1 MNHHFLLPRQ
11 CLDCLYQSF
20 SFKKSLIAGII
31 ISLAFYYNFEIGAP
45 IFTAYVTTIILD
57 FFMRTYYKTSLSSPT
72 RFAGAS
78 ARRARSGI
86 FKIPPMDIGGMTK
99 RGFATNFSL
108 LNILFLFLSILGLGG
123 LISFLTLIRSGSFPN
138 WYSLVTPLLFY
149 SKGFFD
155 IPMPIIGAYYLP
167 LSIYILTFYLILF
180 KLLRRNYKD
189 IHLLC
194 FLLIYGVTS
203 FIYYLGFNVP
213 DHLLTVI
220 HPSLILILIY
230 CWWLYKNHH
239 FFNSLSAIYKTIFI
253 TLAIIYLGFSV
264 WPPHN

>member
-1 MNHHFLLPRQ
+1 
-11 CLDCLYQSF
+11 
-20 SFKKSLIAGII
+20 
-31 ISLAFYYNFEIGAP
+31 
-45 IFTAYVTTIILD
+45 
-57 FFMRTYYKTSLSSPT
+57 
-72 RFAGAS
+72 
-78 ARRARSGI
+78 
-86 FKIPPMDIGGMTK
+86 
-99 RGFATNFSL
+99 
-108 LNILFLFLSILGLGG
+108 
-123 LISFLTLIRSGSFPN
+123 
-138 WYSLVTPLLFY
+138 
-149 SKGFFD
+149 
-155 IPMPIIGAYYLP
+155 MPIIGAYYLP

-264 WPPHN
+264 WPPNKFLQNTLGKIYQRYSKSPQKYYKWDYPGTNIYLADDDGRNFVKAAEVIKKYVPDEKDVLIVSRYDTLLLVMAQKTSLVNYPLLEYEITDKTEMEKTINKIKNIKPKYIFVFSKNYKQMSNDNLTEIWEGIKKNYTFVENAGAVDVYKYR